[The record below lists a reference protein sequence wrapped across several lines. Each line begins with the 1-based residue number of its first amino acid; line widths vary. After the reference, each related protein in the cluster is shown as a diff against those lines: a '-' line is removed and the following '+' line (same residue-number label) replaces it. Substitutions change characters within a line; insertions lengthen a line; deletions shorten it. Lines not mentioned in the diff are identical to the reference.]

1 MTTDHTDPAAPNV
14 SVVSETPNPVAPAA
28 RVVVV
33 GSLNMDLV
41 ASTPWVPVP
50 GETVIGRDFAMLPG
64 GKGANQAVAAARAGA
79 QVTMIGRVGPDDFG
93 GSLASGLQAEGV
105 DVTHV
110 GMCKHDPTGVA
121 LISVADNGENSIVVA
136 PGANLMMRPVHIED
150 AGDAGVFSG
159 GGVLLLQLEIPLE
172 VAVVAAKTATDAGM
186 TVVFNPAPAQP
197 LPDELWGLIDVLIVN
212 ETELEQLGGFDEVRP
227 RVHHL
232 VATMGDQG
240 VEVYAAGVAGEA
252 IGSLVVDV
260 VDTTGAGDAFCGYLA
275 AELAM
280 GADVLAAAALANV
293 AAGLSVTSR
302 GARTSPTAEQVA
314 AYLND

>member
-1 MTTDHTDPAAPNV
+1 MPSDHPDPAEMVASDPEAPQ
-14 SVVSETPNPVAPAA
+14 A

-41 ASTPWVPVP
+41 AATDSLPEP
-50 GETVIGRDFAMLPG
+50 GETVMGRDFAMLPG

-93 GSLASGLQAEGV
+93 SSLKAGLTAEGI
-105 DVTHV
+105 DVANV
-110 GMCKHDPTGVA
+110 GVCKHDPTGVA
-121 LISVADNGENSIVVA
+121 LISVAEDGENAIVVV
-136 PGANLMMRPVHIED
+136 PGANHMLRAVHVDD
-150 AGDAGVFSG
+150 AGAAGVFSS
-159 GGVLLLQLEIPLE
+159 GGVMLLQLEIPLE
-172 VAVVAAKTATDAGM
+172 VAVAAARTATDAGM

-197 LPDELWGLIDVLIVN
+197 LPDDLWRLIDVLVVN
-212 ETELEQLGGFDEVRP
+212 ETELEQLGGFDVVRP

-232 VATMGDQG
+232 VATMGEQG
-240 VEVYAAGVAGEA
+240 IEVYAAGVAGES
-252 IGSLVVDV
+252 IGPLSVDV

-280 GADVLAAAALANV
+280 GSDVLAAAALANI
-293 AAGLSVTSR
+293 AAGLSVTTR